1 MSHTLR
7 DNGLMVW
14 SDPGA
19 DKPILEVKT
28 LQCVHCG
35 GHFPHQPG
43 SGKTRGFCMRCSGP
57 VCGPGCQECIPWEAQ
72 LEIME
77 GTRKPTSVSVG
88 GNLWLG

>member
-7 DNGLMVW
+7 DNGLATFI
-14 SDPGA
+14 DPGS
-19 DKPILEVKT
+19 DKPILEIKT

-43 SGKTRGFCMRCSGP
+43 SGKIRGFCMRCNGP
-57 VCGPGCQECIPWEAQ
+57 ICGPNCQECVPWEAY
-72 LEIME
+72 LEILE
-77 GTRKPTSVSVG
+77 GTRNPTSVSVG